1 MLIGMATIFVILCL
15 LWLCLILFKVFFHDL
30 PEKRAKKRT
39 NLAAMAVAES
49 EETSEADDG
58 EIIAVLAAAIA
69 AAESEDNGL
78 KFRVVS
84 FRRV

>member
-1 MLIGMATIFVILCL
+1 MDGG
-15 LWLCLILFKVFFHDL
+15 
-30 PEKRAKKRT
+30 
-39 NLAAMAVAES
+39 AVAES
-49 EETSEADDG
+49 EEEISEADDG